1 MDDSSAAV
9 AIAGLQVKR
18 GKALVLPHLDLQVP
32 RGEVVGLLGPS
43 GCGKSTLMRSIVG
56 TQIISAGEITVLGEP
71 AGSVGLRH
79 RVGYMTQEASIYD
92 DITVKTNLSYF
103 AKILGASPSQ
113 VPDIIERTDLG
124 SVADSMARDLS
135 GGQRSRLSLGIA
147 LLRNPEL
154 LVLDEPTVGLDPVL
168 RVSLWELFTDLAA
181 GGVTLLVS
189 SHVMDEATRCGR
201 LILMR
206 EGRIIASDTPADLL
220 ERTGTSTAENA
231 FLALIQGTDEA
242 KLPPAGKHRATGAT
256 A

>member
-9 AIAGLQVKR
+9 AITGLQVKR
-18 GKALVLPHLDLQVP
+18 GKTLVLPHLDLQVP

-56 TQIISAGEITVLGEP
+56 TQIISSGEITVLGEP

-124 SVADSMARDLS
+124 SVSDSMARDLS
-135 GGQRSRLSLGIA
+135 GGQ
-147 LLRNPEL
+147 
-154 LVLDEPTVGLDPVL
+154 
-168 RVSLWELFTDLAA
+168 
-181 GGVTLLVS
+181 
-189 SHVMDEATRCGR
+189 
-201 LILMR
+201 
-206 EGRIIASDTPADLL
+206 
-220 ERTGTSTAENA
+220 
-231 FLALIQGTDEA
+231 
-242 KLPPAGKHRATGAT
+242 
-256 A
+256 